1 MTTAQLA
8 PAIVLPLIL
17 WRVYV
22 RVRRTIGRQRLVLKT
37 LKVRIGIF
45 GVITVLVAATAAR
58 YPAALLGLF
67 AGLVVSL
74 GLAWVGVRL
83 TRFERTSDGD
93 FYTPNTV
100 IGVAITLLLVGRF
113 AYRIAVIYPM
123 IAASHDGGA
132 LPPTNLQ
139 SPLTYAVLGLLL
151 GYYGAYYVGVVM
163 RARHLETVSP
173 RSAAPLT

>member
-1 MTTAQLA
+1 MTNAQLA
-8 PAIVLPLIL
+8 PAIILPLIL

-37 LKVRIGIF
+37 LKIRVGIF
-45 GVITVLVAATAAR
+45 GVITVLVAAAAAL

-67 AGLVVSL
+67 AGLVISL

-83 TRFERTSDGD
+83 TRFERTPDGD

-100 IGVAITLLLVGRF
+100 IGVAITLLFVGRF
-113 AYRIAVIYPM
+113 VYRLAVIYPM
-123 IAASHDGGA
+123 IAASHASGA
-132 LPPTNLQ
+132 VPPTNLQ

-151 GYYGAYYVGVVM
+151 GYYGAYYIGVVI
-163 RARHLETVSP
+163 RARHLETVPP